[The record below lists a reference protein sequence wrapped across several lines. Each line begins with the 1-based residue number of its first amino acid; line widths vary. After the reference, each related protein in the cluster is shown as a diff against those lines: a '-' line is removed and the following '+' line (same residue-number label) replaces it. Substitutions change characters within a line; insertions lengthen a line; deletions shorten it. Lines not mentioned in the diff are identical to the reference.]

1 MNIFQLT
8 FKQMRQR
15 ALSTWLTLLSVVLG
29 VGLAVAILLL
39 YREGDKLFAQ
49 ADFGYDVIVGAKTGG
64 KLNLVLNS
72 VYQLGGAPVTISY
85 SVYEDLLRNPNVR
98 WAIPW
103 AVGDNYQGY
112 RVIGTSGTIL
122 GIDAQDKPLPPG
134 KAFEYRAG
142 RPFELAAGRPFASRK
157 FEAVIGD
164 EVAVKTDLRLG
175 SRFKASHGAEQA
187 GLKDEHDET
196 WEVVGILKPTETA
209 MDRVIFIPAISA
221 MAVPSH
227 AKVIGQIAE
236 LQAGAA
242 TRPADGIAHDEHHDD
257 HDAAAGGADHD
268 DDAKADG
275 EDHDHDA
282 KAEGEHHHHDAHYTL
297 SPDGTI
303 SLKLPPDKWRLSA
316 VLVRSAGQGLSQ
328 NIIFEVDN
336 LPYAT
341 AVNPAR
347 EMRAFFDTF
356 LKGSRAVLLVIAA
369 LVSVVAA
376 VGILVSIYNS
386 VSARLKEIAIIRA
399 LGATRGRVLTLICL
413 EAGMVGLIGSVLG
426 LILGHTLGG
435 VGSVFFRRF
444 VGEGIDYITVS
455 PEELEY
461 LLAVVVIS
469 VVAGLVPALKAYKT
483 PVARNLV
490 G

>member
-39 YREGDKLFAQ
+39 YREGDKLFSQ

-72 VYQLGGAPVTISY
+72 VYQLGGAPVTINY
-85 SVYEDLLRNPNVR
+85 SVYEDLLKNPNVR

-112 RVIGTSGTIL
+112 RVIGTSTAIL
-122 GIDAQDKPLPPG
+122 GNDDHDNPLPPG
-134 KAFEYRAG
+134 KAFEYRTG
-142 RPFELAAGRPFASRK
+142 RHFELAAGRAFASRK
-157 FEAVIGD
+157 FQAVIGN
-164 EVAVKTDLRLG
+164 EVATKTDLRLG
-175 SRFKASHGAEQA
+175 SKFKASHGAENT

-196 WEVVGILKPTETA
+196 WEVVGILKPTSTA
-209 MDRVIFIPAISA
+209 MDRVIYIPAISA

-227 AKVIGQIAE
+227 AKVIEQIAD
-236 LQAGAA
+236 LQAGATSGPAAA
-242 TRPADGIAHDEHHDD
+242 TAHDEHHDD
-257 HDAAAGGADHD
+257 HDATALAADDDHD
-268 DDAKADG
+268 DHHPAGAG
-275 EDHDHDA
+275 GSA
-282 KAEGEHHHHDAHYTL
+282 GEHHHHEAHYTL
-297 SPDGTI
+297 APDGTI
-303 SLKLPPDKWRLSA
+303 NLNLPPEKWRLSA

-369 LVSVVAA
+369 LVSMVAA

-399 LGATRGRVLTLICL
+399 LGATRGRVVTLICL

-483 PVARNLV
+483 PVARNLM

>member
-29 VGLAVAILLL
+29 VGLAIAILLL

-85 SVYEDLLRNPNVR
+85 GVYEDLLKNPSVR

-112 RVIGTSGTIL
+112 RVIGTSATIL
-122 GIDAQDKPLPPG
+122 GNDDQDKPLPPA
-134 KAFEYRAG
+134 KVFEYRTG
-142 RPFELAAGRPFASRK
+142 RHFELAAGRAFASRK
-157 FEAVIGD
+157 FQAVIGD
-164 EVAVKTDLRLG
+164 EVARKTDLRLG
-175 SRFKASHGAEQA
+175 SKFKASHGAEMA
-187 GLKDEHDET
+187 GLKDEHDES
-196 WEVVGILKPTETA
+196 WEVVGILKPTDTA
-209 MDRVIFIPAISA
+209 MDRAIYIPAISA

-227 AKVIGQIAE
+227 AKVIEQIAK
-236 LQAGAA
+236 LQTGP
-242 TRPADGIAHDEHHDD
+242 TTGPAQTASAEEDHDD
-257 HDAAAGGADHD
+257 HDADAG
-268 DDAKADG
+268 
-275 EDHDHDA
+275 
-282 KAEGEHHHHDAHYTL
+282 GEHHHHDAHYTL
-297 SPDGTI
+297 APDGTI
-303 SLKLPPDKWRLSA
+303 SLTLPPQKWRLSA

-347 EMRAFFDTF
+347 EMRTFFDTF

-369 LVSVVAA
+369 MVSVVAA

-399 LGATRGRVLTLICL
+399 LGATRARVLTLICL
-413 EAGMVGLIGSVLG
+413 EAGMVGLIGSVFG

-455 PEELEY
+455 GEELAY
-461 LLAVVVIS
+461 LLAVLIIS

>member
-29 VGLAVAILLL
+29 VGLAIAILLL

-85 SVYEDLLRNPNVR
+85 GVYEDLLKNPSVR

-112 RVIGTSGTIL
+112 RVIGTSATIL
-122 GIDAQDKPLPPG
+122 GNDDQDKPLPPA
-134 KAFEYRAG
+134 KVFEYRTG
-142 RPFELAAGRPFASRK
+142 RRFELAAGRAFASRK
-157 FEAVIGD
+157 FQAVIGD
-164 EVAVKTDLRLG
+164 EVARKTDLRLG
-175 SRFKASHGAEQA
+175 AKFKASHGAEMA
-187 GLKDEHDET
+187 GLKDEHDES
-196 WEVVGILKPTETA
+196 WEVVGILKPTDTA
-209 MDRVIFIPAISA
+209 MDRAIYIPAISV

-227 AKVIGQIAE
+227 AKVIQQIAD
-236 LQAGAA
+236 LQTGPTTGPAA
-242 TRPADGIAHDEHHDD
+242 TASIDAHHGDHSTTAPVYEDHDD
-257 HDAAAGGADHD
+257 HDAAAGG
-268 DDAKADG
+268 
-275 EDHDHDA
+275 EP
-282 KAEGEHHHHDAHYTL
+282 HHHDAHYTL
-297 SPDGTI
+297 APDGTI
-303 SLKLPPDKWRLSA
+303 SLTLPPQKWRLSA

-369 LVSVVAA
+369 MVSVVAA

-399 LGATRGRVLTLICL
+399 LGATRARVLTLICL

-435 VGSVFFRRF
+435 IGSVFFRRF

-455 PEELEY
+455 GEELEY
-461 LLAVVVIS
+461 LLAVVIIS